1 MDQPKGTLKIDD
13 SLLAELGLAA
23 LPPGERRE
31 LLKHIYETL
40 EMRVG
45 TRLADQM
52 TNAQLDEFE
61 RYYNARDNEGAF
73 HWLETNF
80 PNYKDIVAD
89 EFMKLKGEVAQSVPQ
104 ILAASQSSPSQ

>member
-13 SLLAELGLAA
+13 NLLTELGLAA
-23 LPPGERRE
+23 LPAAEKRE

-61 RYYNARDNEGAF
+61 RYFNAKDNEGAF

-80 PNYKDIVAD
+80 PDYKAIVAD
-89 EFMKLKGEVAQSVPQ
+89 EFMKLKNEIAGSASQ
-104 ILAASQSSPSQ
+104 ILTASQKQSQ